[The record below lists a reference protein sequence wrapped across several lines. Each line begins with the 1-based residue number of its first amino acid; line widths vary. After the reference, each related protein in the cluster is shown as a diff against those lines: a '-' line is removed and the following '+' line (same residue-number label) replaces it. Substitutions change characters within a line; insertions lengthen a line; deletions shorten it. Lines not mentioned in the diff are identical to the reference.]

1 MADEETVLDRIKE
14 IKTRFVDTLYTSV
27 RKEQKIDETYIDDTF
42 SVEEI
47 HEPHHI
53 YRAGL
58 GVRIVDSP
66 AEHIVTSNPQVFFHS
81 RSGTKASIE
90 SALKLSG
97 LVNGHWLP
105 VIQKQ
110 NPNIFKEFIK
120 AQLGRG
126 EAFFKVVHN
135 ESWVT
140 GKKVKKGLP
149 VRFIVLDPMVIYAS
163 PEEGEDGIPDQVVI
177 YYQIKQTKDLIVKY
191 PILLDR
197 SPSKGDMVDW
207 WEFYD
212 SKWRYIE
219 ADGLPITKGGLQEN
233 IYRQSPFVR
242 KYSGFGRRSPSG
254 ELSSLIVSDIRRSRD
269 LIREECAMR
278 SNMASILF
286 LFAHKSKTLMTSGQI
301 DVAKMQEEVQWGEY
315 VWNVIQQVPPDT
327 KLLETDIQLTPDVF
341 SRHTQIVQ
349 ELNQRHPFIMAGFP
363 QGTSGRQQDMTNVSA
378 MSRYDSTVE
387 NTEWAFATA
396 LKMALKLCAIIPG
409 LKPEGVSQK
418 DLETEFDVEVKLK
431 AKDPIMEDRLIT
443 LGDRLWN
450 SGKGSISLSR
460 FHTEYQGLT
469 EDESKKEIAKMLAD
483 QITIYNPDV
492 AAVMGMVAAEES
504 GMEIWLEK
512 ARQRREQMEAQP
524 GLREPLPK
532 TSVERIQGETETE
545 LGREMGTEG
554 QRGAR
559 VAPSRYTREG

>member
-1 MADEETVLDRIKE
+1 MTEEGILDRIKDV
-14 IKTRFVDTLYTSV
+14 KTNFVDNLYNSV
-27 RKEQKIDETYIDDTF
+27 RTEQGIDQTYIDDSF
-42 SVEEI
+42 PVPEI

-58 GVRIVDSP
+58 GVRIVDAP
-66 AEHIVTSNPQVFFHS
+66 AEQIVTSNPQVFFHP
-81 RSGTKASIE
+81 RSTNKQASE
-90 SALKLSG
+90 SALKLSE
-97 LVNGHWLP
+97 LVNKHWLP
-105 VIQKQ
+105 IIQKQ
-110 NPNIFKEFIK
+110 NPNVFREFVK

-135 ESWVT
+135 ETWVT
-140 GKKVKKGLP
+140 GDKIKEGLP

-163 PEEGEDGIPDQVVI
+163 PEEDDEGIPNQVVVS
-177 YYQIKQTKDLIVKY
+177 YQVKQTKDLIVKY
-191 PILLDR
+191 PILKDR
-197 SPSKGDMVDW
+197 TSTKDMVDW
-207 WEFYD
+207 WEYYD
-212 SKWRYIE
+212 SKNRYIE
-219 ADGLPITKGGLQEN
+219 ADGLPITQDGLQPN
-233 IYRQSPFVR
+233 IYGVTPFVR

-254 ELSSLIVSDIRRSRD
+254 ELSNLIVSDIRRSRD

-286 LFAHKSKTLMTSGQI
+286 LFAHKSKTLITSGQI

-315 VWNVIQQVPPDT
+315 VWNIIQGVPPDT
-327 KLLETDIQLTPDVF
+327 RLLETDIQLTPDVF
-341 SRHTQIVQ
+341 ARHLQIVQ

-363 QGTSGRQQDMTNVSA
+363 QGTSGRQQDMTETAA
-378 MSRYDSTVE
+378 MRRYDSVVE

-396 LKMALKLCAIIPG
+396 LKMAIKLCATIPG
-409 LKPEGVSQK
+409 LKPEEVSQK
-418 DLETEFDVEVKLK
+418 DLETEFDIEVRLK
-431 AKDPIMEDRLIT
+431 VKDPIENDRRIT

-469 EDESKKEIAKMLAD
+469 EDESKKEIARMLAD

-504 GMEIWLEK
+504 GMEIYLEK
-512 ARQRREQMEAQP
+512 AKERRTQMEGQQ
-524 GLREPLPK
+524 GLRKELPV
-532 TSVERIQGETETE
+532 TSQERIQGETQTP
-545 LGREMGTEG
+545 LGQEIGTEG

-559 VAPSRYTREG
+559 MSPERYERGG